1 MKVILLKDIEN
12 IGKKYEIKDVKDG
25 YAKNF
30 LLPQDLVKLATK
42 DAIKW
47 VESQKEVM
55 EQEAEEDLK
64 KIQELAS
71 QIDGI
76 EVTLPMKV
84 GDDGQLFE
92 SVNNAKIAEKLKEMG
107 YEVKKTKIAL
117 AKPLKETGEFPI
129 KVNLDHNLEVEIKL
143 IITGETQAPEAE

>member
-47 VESQKEVM
+47 VESQKEVI
-55 EQEAEEDLK
+55 EKEAEEELK
-64 KIQELAS
+64 KIQEMAS

-76 EVTLPMKV
+76 EVTVPMKV
-84 GDDGQLFE
+84 GEGGQLFE
-92 SVNNAKIAEKLKEMG
+92 SVTNAKIAEKLKEMG
-107 YEVKKTKIAL
+107 YEVKKSKISL
-117 AKPLKETGEFPI
+117 EKPIKEVGEFPVKI
-129 KVNLDHNLEVEIKL
+129 HLDHNLEVEIKL
-143 IITGETQAPEAE
+143 IVAGQTQALETE

>member
-55 EQEAEEDLK
+55 EKEAEEELK

-71 QIDGI
+71 EVDGI
-76 EVTLPMKV
+76 EVSVPMKV
-84 GDDGQLFE
+84 GKDGQLFE
-92 SVNNAKIAEKLKEMG
+92 SVNSAKIVEKLKEMG
-107 YEVKKTKIAL
+107 YEVKKSKINL
-117 AKPLKETGEFPI
+117 AKPIKEMGEFPVKI
-129 KVNLDHNLEVEIKL
+129 NLDHNLEVEIRVLVVEEK
-143 IITGETQAPEAE
+143 EA

>member
-55 EQEAEEDLK
+55 EKEAEEELK
-64 KIQELAS
+64 NIQETAS
-71 QIDGI
+71 RIDGI
-76 EVTLPMKV
+76 EVSIPMKV
-84 GDDGQLFE
+84 GEDGQLFE
-92 SVNNAKIAEKLKEMG
+92 SVNNAKIAEQLKEMG
-107 YEVKKTKIAL
+107 YEVKKSKINL
-117 AKPLKETGEFPI
+117 VKPIKETGEFPVKI
-129 KVNLDHNLEVEIKL
+129 NLDHNLEVEIRVLVVEEK
-143 IITGETQAPEAE
+143 EV